1 MIIRI
6 NKSYALG
13 VLGYFLALLAVLAL
27 MLSPIPVML
36 KILVSVAVMAAT
48 YRQVRRVALLKTTR
62 SIVALGIGNDRENG
76 GMELYLGEDSRTPV
90 PYRVVRSHVSKN
102 LVTAQLNASTGNQ
115 RCDLFLIRP
124 MCGREE
130 FRVLK
135 RFLLSLK
142 EPLTE

>member
-13 VLGYFLALLAVLAL
+13 VFGYFLVLLAVLAL
-27 MLSPIPVML
+27 MLSPIPAML
-36 KILVSVAVMAAT
+36 KILVAFVLVTAT
-48 YRQVRRVALLKTTR
+48 YRQVRRVALLKSSR

-76 GMELYLGEDSRTPV
+76 GMELYLGEDSQTPV
-90 PYRVVRSHVSKN
+90 PYRVVRSHVSRN

-115 RCDLFLIRP
+115 RCDLFLTRQ
-124 MCGREE
+124 MCSREE

-135 RFLLSLK
+135 RFLLTLK

>member
-13 VLGYFLALLAVLAL
+13 ASGYFLALFAVLAL
-27 MLSPIPVML
+27 MLSPIPAML
-36 KILVSVAVMAAT
+36 KILISVVLMSAT

-62 SIVALGIGNDRENG
+62 SIVALGVGNDRENG
-76 GMELYLGEDSRTPV
+76 EMELYLGEDSRTAV

-102 LVTAQLNASTGNQ
+102 LVTAQLNAATGNQ
-115 RCDLFLIRP
+115 RRDLFLIRP

-135 RFLLSLK
+135 RYLLSL
-142 EPLTE
+142 